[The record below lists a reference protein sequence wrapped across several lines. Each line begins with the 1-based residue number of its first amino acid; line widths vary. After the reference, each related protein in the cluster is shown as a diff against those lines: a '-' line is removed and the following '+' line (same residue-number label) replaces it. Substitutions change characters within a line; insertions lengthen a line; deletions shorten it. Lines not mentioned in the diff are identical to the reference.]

1 MLGRQLGKSKVS
13 PRSCTPGR
21 RPILVSVSCTESDV
35 VVAVSFKLTR
45 RGYSQIFLQLNF
57 PFKTRDLNACFGV
70 SVWLMVSIAG
80 TPFGSMCS
88 RLSTDLLL

>member
-1 MLGRQLGKSKVS
+1 MNKSSTWIQKSPGSRISVAMTTEELVLGRQLGKSKVS

-45 RGYSQIFLQLNF
+45 IGYIVFSNYLAAEF
-57 PFKTRDLNACFGV
+57 P
-70 SVWLMVSIAG
+70 I
-80 TPFGSMCS
+80 
-88 RLSTDLLL
+88 